1 MVRTA
6 ATSLALMIA
15 AIATATGAAL
25 IGAPA
30 SNAQPTSDF
39 APACSD
45 EALDALTARGCRARA
60 LGAAEDELNVLLN
73 ALRGSAR
80 VIDAA
85 ERRRSALANIDA
97 AHNAWRLLRDH
108 DCGLDAALAPGDIDA
123 GTVQINCAIGQTRAR
138 TARLAVFLAD
148 APVTPNEATTTTPAS
163 AVSHAGL
170 MDFTTDADVQHFRDW
185 RASCRADGSCT
196 VFTMTRSSD
205 APGAPDAT
213 GAAHVFRLERPRRNA
228 GWNVH
233 LIAPPKIGQPGMA
246 APEALDPSRALTVR
260 VDRLAPE
267 VFQPGFDFTA
277 DGSAVDLTFR
287 APMKTA
293 RVFEGMRA
301 GLALEVGYTDT
312 SAQSHTDSFS
322 LRGLSSALSWVEG
335 HQPVPDTTANAG

>member
-15 AIATATGAAL
+15 AITTATGAAL

-30 SNAQPTSDF
+30 SHAQPTNDF
-39 APACSD
+39 APECSD

-73 ALRGSAR
+73 ALRGSSR

-108 DCGLDAALAPGDIDA
+108 DCGLDAALAPGDTDP
-123 GTVQINCAIGQTRAR
+123 GTIQINCAIGQTRAR

-148 APVTPNEATTTTPAS
+148 APVAPNEATVTTPAS

-170 MDFTTDADVQHFRDW
+170 MDFTTGADVQHFRDW

-196 VFTMTRSSD
+196 VFTMTHAD
-205 APGAPDAT
+205 TPDAT
-213 GAAHVFRLERPRRNA
+213 GAAHVFRLERPRRDA

-233 LIAPPKIGQPGMA
+233 LIAPPETGQPGMA
-246 APEALDPSRALTVR
+246 APAALDPSHALTVR
-260 VDRLAPE
+260 IDRLTPE

-301 GLALEVGYTDT
+301 GLTLEVGYTNT

-335 HQPVPDTTANAG
+335 HQPAPDTAANAG